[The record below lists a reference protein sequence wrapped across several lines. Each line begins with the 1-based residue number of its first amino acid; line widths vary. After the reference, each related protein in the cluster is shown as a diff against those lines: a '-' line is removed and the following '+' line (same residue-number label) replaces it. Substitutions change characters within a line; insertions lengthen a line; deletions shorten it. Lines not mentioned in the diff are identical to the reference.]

1 MAAAAV
7 ALEAVVFIG
16 LGIAELVAL
25 DSKRLAMGLSTA
37 AFFVAYGVLLAFC
50 ARALWLRETW
60 ARSIVVMAQLIHLGT
75 AWSNRD
81 ASPGLAAAAAV
92 TALVVLVGIFH
103 PASLKALDR

>member
-1 MAAAAV
+1 MAV
-7 ALEAVVFIG
+7 LGIMVEAVVFVG
-16 LGIAELVAL
+16 LGVAELVAL

-37 AFFVAYGVLLAFC
+37 GFFVGYGALLAFC
-50 ARALWLRETW
+50 GRALWQREAW

-81 ASPGLAAAAAV
+81 ANPVLAALAAA

-103 PASLKALDR
+103 PASLKAVDR